1 MIPCLGILLLFSQ
14 VPERPKVSREEESVL
29 REKNHGIPPNRV
41 PMKQDSA
48 APVEIKVSILTNP
61 PMLERFSAFSY
72 RGGDKLGMDPEQYLI
87 ELLPVNPSLPNI
99 RVKAQ
104 RPITQSSEDGRPG
117 PFPELMGDLPPNLPP
132 CRGFKVYDPKGVF
145 IGQRILEVDKDLPP
159 ILVEVAEDGW
169 IRVTGRETISELNLR
184 VSLDDGLTWTQY
196 GNPGG
201 VFQDY
206 FQGSFSA
213 LKKPPLLEFLVIKD
227 LRFERRRIRLDG
239 IKAAVV
245 STSGVKRLE

>member
-1 MIPCLGILLLFSQ
+1 MIPYLALLLLFSQ
-14 VPERPKVSREEESVL
+14 VPERSKMTRDEEAVL
-29 REKNHGIPPNRV
+29 VEKNHGISPNRV
-41 PMKQDSA
+41 PMNRDS
-48 APVEIKVSILTNP
+48 PVPIAIEVSFHSSS
-61 PMLERFSAFSY
+61 PMLERFSAFSHHETY
-72 RGGDKLGMDPEQYLI
+72 KRGMDPEQYII
-87 ELLPVNPSLPNI
+87 ELLPVNASLPNI

-104 RPITQSSEDGRPG
+104 RPIAYLDGQPG
-117 PFPELMGDLPPNLPP
+117 PTPWLLGDLPPNLPP
-132 CRGFKVYDPKGVF
+132 CRGFKVFDPKGVF

-184 VSLDDGLTWTQY
+184 ISLDDGLTWTQY

-201 VFQDY
+201 VFQEY
-206 FQGSFSA
+206 FQGGFSA

-227 LRFERRRIRLDG
+227 LRYERRRIRLDG